1 MIDTALHRTPRPA
14 RVLLAQLH
22 LVAANLRRPALVA
35 AGLAALGTVFLIIDL
50 GDDGRRIAFHPEY
63 SALPGLFGLLF
74 PVGVWLGED
83 RAGTGFFWT
92 LPVDRRLHALVRVA
106 AGWAWLMG
114 TVALF
119 VAWLLALALATGG
132 NVLGEETRL
141 VLPSFS
147 FSTAAF
153 DPSAVQRVQQTPIA
167 LFWLVP
173 FSAATTA
180 YFFANALAL
189 GTRHPARW
197 IAGAVLAF
205 FLVVAVADLADAVQ
219 TSSLERVLDALF
231 RGPYGIDTLLTAR
244 TESLQVSAM
253 LTTGESVVLWRAL
266 PSINQWMTA
275 TALWMSA
282 GAMLLWLAA
291 SRHREHR
298 RG

>member
-1 MIDTALHRTPRPA
+1 VIDAALHHTPRRG
-14 RVLLAQLH
+14 RVFLAQLH
-22 LVAANLRRPALVA
+22 LIAANLRRPALVA
-35 AGLAALGTVFLIIDL
+35 AAPVTLGTVLLVIDA

-63 SALPGLFGLLF
+63 SALPGLFGLLL
-74 PVGVWLGED
+74 PVGLWLGED

-119 VAWLLALALATGG
+119 VAWLLTLALATGG
-132 NVLGEETRL
+132 NVLGEETRS

-147 FSTAAF
+147 FGIAAF
-153 DPSAVQRVQQTPIA
+153 DPSAVQRVRQPPTP

-173 FSAATTA
+173 FTAATTA
-180 YFFANALAL
+180 YIFASGVAL

-197 IAGAVLAF
+197 MAGVTLAF
-205 FLVVAVADLADAVQ
+205 LLVVAIADAVQ
-219 TSSLERVLDALF
+219 AGSSLERVLDAVF
-231 RGPYGIDTLLTAR
+231 RGPYGIDMLLTAR
-244 TESLQVSAM
+244 TESLQVSAT

-266 PSINQWMTA
+266 PNVAQWATT
-275 TALWMSA
+275 TALWMSV
-282 GAMLLWLAA
+282 GAVLLWLAA

>member
-1 MIDTALHRTPRPA
+1 MIDAGLHLTPRPS

-22 LVAANLRRPALVA
+22 LIAANLRRPVLVA
-35 AGLAALGTVFLIIDL
+35 AGLVTIGTVFLVMNAV

-63 SALPGLFGLLF
+63 SVLPGLFGLLF
-74 PVGVWLGED
+74 PVAVWLGDD

-92 LPVDRRLHALVRVA
+92 LPVDRRMHALVRVA

-114 TVALF
+114 AVALF
-119 VAWLLALALATGG
+119 VAWLLTLALATGG

-147 FSTAAF
+147 FSTGAF
-153 DPSAVQRVQQTPIA
+153 DPSTVQRVEQTPTV

-173 FSAATTA
+173 FSAATTT
-180 YFFANALAL
+180 YLFANALVL

-197 IAGAVLAF
+197 IAGSVLALFLSVGVADVTQTGSALDRMLDAVL
-205 FLVVAVADLADAVQ
+205 
-219 TSSLERVLDALF
+219 

-244 TESLQVSAM
+244 TESLQVSAR

-266 PSINQWMTA
+266 PSIAQWVTA
-275 TALWMSA
+275 TALWMST
-282 GAMLLWLAA
+282 GAALLWLAA
-291 SRHREHR
+291 SRHREQR

>member
-1 MIDTALHRTPRPA
+1 MIDAAIHHTPRPS

-22 LVAANLRRPALVA
+22 LIAANLRRPALVA
-35 AGLAALGTVFLIIDL
+35 AGLVTLGTVFLVLDVA

-63 SALPGLFGLLF
+63 SVLPGLFGLLF

-92 LPVDRRLHALVRVA
+92 LPVDRRIHALVRVA
-106 AGWAWLMG
+106 AGWVWLMG

-119 VAWLLALALATGG
+119 VVWLLTLALSTGG
-132 NVLGEETRL
+132 NVLGDETRL

-147 FSTAAF
+147 FSTGAF

-173 FSAATTA
+173 FTAATTT
-180 YFFANALAL
+180 YLFANALAL

-197 IAGAVLAF
+197 IVGTVLAF
-205 FLVVAVADLADAVQ
+205 FLAVAIADAVQ
-219 TSSLERVLDALF
+219 AASSLDRVLDAVF

-244 TESLQVSAM
+244 TESLQVSAT

-266 PSINQWMTA
+266 PAIDQWATA
-275 TALWMSA
+275 TALWMGA
-282 GAMLLWLAA
+282 GAVLLWLAA